1 MGRPDEQIG
10 YMASEEYASRLN
22 SPRPHSTSHHPKS
35 QSNQSQ
41 PSVESP
47 LRKASFPVDVHAKE
61 DFEKSKNYN
70 TAPRRASDNVLESD
84 TEDDDVIHVDPPA
97 VHLSKYDGNGYDP
110 PTEDLGPHGGNTEA
124 EGGWIEERGYGV
136 PILASD
142 EVAKEPASEFMHP
155 AVPPAQERRGSAY
168 YAGVDSDAPPFY
180 QSGHRNGSQ
189 SGSVSGSRSSSRPG
203 SMYGTV
209 PNLARFTSHDDREDM
224 HTPLEDVEEYE
235 PLFPD
240 EQDED
245 GRPLTAADRFKRR
258 PDMKRR
264 FPSQDI
270 WEDTP
275 NSLQLQAT
283 VSTPEPAEEQSSP
296 VAKAPSTVFE
306 PPQAEAARKGEVD
319 EEEKVKLIPKEERW
333 AKSHFKPH
341 IRDDMKRPGMKQR
354 FPSRDIWEDTPD
366 SAQLETTVGG
376 PQGDDPM
383 STADEGMKAGAVVH
397 TSGRPDDG
405 KTMGEQQR
413 EGTTSGAAA
422 IERPSIPSRPAK
434 VKGPDEAQE
443 TANQA
448 PPSMPAR
455 PPRRLQQVPL
465 AEIPVPPGKASAETS
480 PTSPLD
486 TRKAPVLPDRPK
498 PQIPPR
504 PSRPVAHDLDENIP
518 LSKTTSVTSVGS
530 AGSDTSATKGIAS
543 PPATK
548 PKPMLPSRPV
558 GGKIAALK
566 AGFLNDL
573 DKRLQL
579 GPQGVKPQ
587 EKPME
592 NEEKE
597 EMEKVPLSDARKG
610 RARGPA
616 RRKPATPSDAVGGEN
631 TTSSTTG
638 GPSKFEIA
646 APWTVWQISEDG
658 QVDVVH
664 AAGSTPKHLEGKAE
678 AASTPTLATDAA
690 GDAVHAPDENNSR
703 LEGRVH
709 PAMDAVKS
717 ADRTAGIESSQGES
731 ATSIE
736 APGSFAQDDT
746 DAMSSTAAAVAED
759 DSRPVNPWAA
769 EPSTA
774 HAAAQTGEKHITTT
788 SAEGVREKITA
799 FIGGRAPEEGDVV
812 FRGTDG
818 EEEHTDAGV
827 QV

>member
-1 MGRPDEQIG
+1 
-10 YMASEEYASRLN
+10 MASEEYASRLN
-22 SPRPHSTSHHPKS
+22 FPRPHSAGHHPKS
-35 QSNQSQ
+35 QSNQSH
-41 PSVESP
+41 PTVESP
-47 LRKASFPVDVHAKE
+47 LRKASFPVDVHGKQ
-61 DFEKSKNYN
+61 DFEHSRDYH
-70 TAPRRASDNVLESD
+70 TAQRRASDNVLESE

-110 PTEDLGPHGGNTEA
+110 PTEDLGSHGGNTEA

-142 EVAKEPASEFMHP
+142 EVAKEPGSEFMQP
-155 AVPPAQERRGSAY
+155 AVPPAQEKRGSTY
-168 YAGVDSDAPPFY
+168 YAGIDSDAPPFY
-180 QSGHRNGSQ
+180 QSGHRNGSR
-189 SGSVSGSRSSSRPG
+189 SGSASGSRSSSRPE
-203 SMYGTV
+203 SMYGTL

-240 EQDED
+240 EKDDE

-258 PDMKRR
+258 PDIKRR

-275 NSLQLQAT
+275 NSLQLEAT
-283 VSTPEPAEEQSSP
+283 VSTPEPIEEQSSP
-296 VAKAPSTVFE
+296 VAKAPSAVFE

-319 EEEKVKLIPKEERW
+319 EDEKAKLIPKEERW

-341 IRDDMKRPGMKQR
+341 IRDDMNRPGMKQR

-383 STADEGMKAGAVVH
+383 SPADEGIKAGAVVQ

-405 KTMGEQQR
+405 KVMGKQQR
-413 EGTTSGAAA
+413 EGATSGAAA
-422 IERPSIPSRPAK
+422 IEKPSIPLRPAK
-434 VKGPDEAQE
+434 FKGPDEAQE
-443 TANQA
+443 AANQA
-448 PPSMPAR
+448 PPSVPAR
-455 PPRRLQQVPL
+455 PPWRLHQVPPTEMPL
-465 AEIPVPPGKASAETS
+465 PPSKTSAETS
-480 PTSPLD
+480 LTSPID
-486 TRKAPVLPDRPK
+486 VRKAPLLPDRPK
-498 PQIPPR
+498 PQVPPR
-504 PSRPVAHDLDENIP
+504 PSKPVTQDLDENVP
-518 LSKTTSVTSVGS
+518 LSKTTSMTSVGS
-530 AGSDTSATKGIAS
+530 AGSDTSATKGITS

-548 PKPMLPSRPV
+548 PKPILPSRPV

-579 GPQGVKPQ
+579 GPQGLKPQ

-592 NEEKE
+592 EEERAEVDKA
-597 EMEKVPLSDARKG
+597 PLSDARKG

-616 RRKPATPSDAVGGEN
+616 RRKPAASSDVLGGEI
-631 TTSSTTG
+631 TTSSTAG

-658 QVDVVH
+658 GVDVI
-664 AAGSTPKHLEGKAE
+664 AAARSIPNKLHKLEGKAAE
-678 AASTPTLATDAA
+678 APTSALATNTA
-690 GDAVHAPDENNSR
+690 GEAVHTPDEMNPR
-703 LEGRVH
+703 LERAAH
-709 PAMDAVKS
+709 PAVDAVKDE
-717 ADRTAGIESSQGES
+717 DRPAGIETTQEGSS
-731 ATSIE
+731 TSLE
-736 APGSFAQDDT
+736 VPGNFPKDDT
-746 DAMSSTAAAVAED
+746 DTMSSTAAAATED
-759 DSRPVNPWAA
+759 DSTPVNPWAA
-769 EPSTA
+769 ELSTA